1 MPLPITNY
9 GKISPINEN
18 YLNFLCKPN
27 KVPGKLDLKGTDLP
41 SNKKKVNKKKQIISR
56 KTSMILGNF
65 SKAKAIET

>member
-41 SNKKKVNKKKQIISR
+41 SNKKKVK
-56 KTSMILGNF
+56 
-65 SKAKAIET
+65 